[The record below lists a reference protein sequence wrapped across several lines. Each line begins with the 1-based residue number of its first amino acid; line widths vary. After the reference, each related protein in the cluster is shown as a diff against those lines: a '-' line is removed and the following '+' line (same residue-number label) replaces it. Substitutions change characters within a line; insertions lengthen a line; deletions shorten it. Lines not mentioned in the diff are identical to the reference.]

1 MKILIQFFT
10 TRRNRDQLPTLTS
23 FSTYLSTAL
32 ACTLVMVSAFMYHE
46 HQHLRV
52 EANRLRQMR
61 EAYEFY
67 MHQAVAMHPYDLD
80 ADDIDDDQVFAE
92 DDQFLVLNRDPEY
105 LKATVL
111 GRFTPEV
118 HDEESLKQKKPIP
131 APKPPAQFSWPL
143 ERGSYWISS
152 YYGRRGKRLHAGI
165 DLAAHKGTPIKASHD
180 GKVEF
185 ADGAGTFGNMILLS
199 HDRTFKTRYAHLS
212 KMLVAEGEA
221 VKKGQV
227 IGHVGNTGRVSGKNG
242 HHLHF
247 EVLEFDQAVNP
258 LKHLA

>member
-1 MKILIQFFT
+1 MKILIQYFI
-10 TRRNRDQLPTLTS
+10 TRRNRDQLPSL
-23 FSTYLSTAL
+23 STFTTYVSTAL
-32 ACTLVMVSAFMYHE
+32 ACTLVVVSAFMFHE
-46 HQHLRV
+46 LQHLRV

-67 MHQAVAMHPYDLD
+67 MHQAVIFNQYDFD
-80 ADDIDDDQVFAE
+80 ADEIDDDQVFDE
-92 DDQFLVLNRDPEY
+92 DDEFVVLNRDPDY

-111 GRFTPEV
+111 SQWRP
-118 HDEESLKQKKPIP
+118 DLEEPQRTKKKPIP
-131 APKPPAQFSWPL
+131 ASKPPTRFSWPL
-143 ERGSYWISS
+143 EKGTYWISS
-152 YYGRRGKRLHAGI
+152 YYGRRGKKLHAGI
-165 DLAAHKGTPIKASHD
+165 DLAAHRGTPIKASHD

-199 HDRTFKTRYAHLS
+199 HDRTFKTRYAHLN
-212 KMLVAEGEA
+212 KILVAEGET
-221 VKKGQV
+221 VKKGQL

-258 LKHLA
+258 LKHLV